1 MSFLALLASC
11 LPSNLSMFTTV
22 GQVIVIASA
31 PMVSAWRV
39 QLDDQAEHTRIF
51 SETDFLAALE
61 AIITDRPDIIALD
74 PMFAATARGAALVA
88 RVKADPQLQGSEIRT
103 LVRDGVDSPMV
114 SPSADSDAVSALQS
128 QPLDTCG
135 TRRAPRYPMGTEVD
149 AKVNGT
155 AGRLVNLSITGSQ
168 MLASIRLRPSEGIRV
183 TLADESSDLRLSG
196 TIAWV
201 SLEIAAKSAGQR
213 YRFGVEFRN
222 ADAQQID
229 DFCMRHRDD
238 R

>member
-1 MSFLALLASC
+1 VSNAALLASH

-31 PMVSAWRV
+31 PMASAWRV
-39 QLDDQAEHTRIF
+39 QLDDQPNTRIF
-51 SETDFLAALE
+51 SETDFLQALD
-61 AIITDRPDIIALD
+61 AIIADRPEVIALD

-88 RVKADPQLQGSEIRT
+88 RVKADPLLQGSEIRT
-103 LVRDGVDSPMV
+103 LVRDGVDSPLGV
-114 SPSADSDAVSALQS
+114 PSANSDPSTLQS
-128 QPLDTCG
+128 QPLDACG
-135 TRRAPRYPMGTEVD
+135 TRRAPRYPMGSEVD

-168 MLASIRLRPSEGIRV
+168 MLAPIRLRPSEGIRV
-183 TLADESSDLRLSG
+183 ALSDETADLRLMG

-201 SLEIAAKSAGQR
+201 SLEISAKSNGQR

-222 ADAQQID
+222 ADTQALDQ
-229 DFCMRHRDD
+229 FCMRHRDD
-238 R
+238 N